1 MSGNTVVR
9 ASDSNGFMSA
19 IGSIFAEFT
28 AETDA
33 EVKADIE
40 SAGRVTRSHVRA
52 NSPKSS
58 GENSGR
64 YARSWGLV
72 TSSHDGHHMAVIK
85 NEKHWQLTHLLED
98 GHDSYNQY
106 GGSYGHVDPA
116 QPEHHVQRAYEVGK
130 AELERLLGVKL

>member
-19 IGSIFAEFT
+19 IESIFAEFT

-40 SAGRVTRSHVRA
+40 SAGKVTRSHVRA
-52 NSPKSS
+52 NSPKD
-58 GENSGR
+58 SGR
-64 YARSWGLV
+64 YGRSWGLV
-72 TSSHDGHHMAVIK
+72 TSSRDGHHVAVIK

-98 GHDSYNQY
+98 GHDIKNQY
-106 GGSYGHVDPA
+106 GGSYGRVGPA

-130 AELERLLGVKL
+130 AELKRLLGVKL